1 VVACDHRY
9 PVPETPFD
17 AAVALPGLRALMWV
31 SSITVPR
38 LPQVIDPLP
47 PLEFLCT
54 NVSGDPAVLRQVRSL
69 PTLRHLE
76 LIHLKNVDV
85 FDHIQAPLQALE
97 LSSTGRDFPFR
108 KLSTVPTLEAL
119 RLKGVRTEVD
129 CAVFA
134 TLPELVDLDVID
146 TRKIVNIEAL
156 LDHPR
161 LASIRFLNC
170 GNPFKKDGKALFKS
184 RGFAHLDID
193 YS

>member
-1 VVACDHRY
+1 MR
-9 PVPETPFD
+9 
-17 AAVALPGLRALMWV
+17 
-31 SSITVPR
+31 
-38 LPQVIDPLP
+38 
-47 PLEFLCT
+47 
-54 NVSGDPAVLRQVRSL
+54 VRR
-69 PTLRHLE
+69 RHLE

-85 FDHIQAPLQALE
+85 FDHIQAPLRALE

-108 KLSTVPTLEAL
+108 KLSAVSTLAAL
-119 RLKGVRTEVD
+119 RLKGIRAEVD

-134 TLPELVDLDVID
+134 TLPELVDLTVID
-146 TRKIVNIEAL
+146 TSKIVNVEAL

-161 LASIRFLNC
+161 LASIRFLSC